1 MEQKQSVNHSNREQE
16 QEEKKGFMA
25 KLKWF
30 VQDDGD
36 VDVTTSKGFLK
47 ELILRIQKVDV
58 TGLGSQLAF
67 FFLLSLFPLLIFL
80 ITLLPFLNIPEYQ
93 MLSVIQD
100 YAPANVYDT
109 IAETLNEVLATRNS
123 GLLSIGIIATI
134 WSASQGMNALTK
146 ALNRS
151 YFSAETRPFYI
162 VRGMS
167 ILFTLMLI
175 GVVIGMLVFPI
186 FGEQIG
192 KVLFSNFGFEEGFLK
207 IWNSVRWTITPLF
220 IFIIFTLIYWI
231 VPNKELHWKSAIPGA
246 IFAMLGWILT
256 TYGFSFYVSN
266 FANYSGT
273 YGSIGGVIVL
283 IMWLYFS
290 SIVLMVG
297 GQVNA
302 VWLERKEAIA
312 AEKSEERF
320 NLYTR

>member
-1 MEQKQSVNHSNREQE
+1 MD
-16 QEEKKGFMA
+16 

-30 VQDDGD
+30 VHDDGD
-36 VDVTTSKGFLK
+36 ADVTTKEGFMK

-100 YAPANVYDT
+100 YAPANVYET
-109 IAETLNEVLATRNS
+109 ISKTLNEVLATRNG
-123 GLLSIGIIATI
+123 GLLSVGIIATI

-151 YFSAETRPFYI
+151 YFSKETRPFYV

-167 ILFTLMLI
+167 ILFTFMLI
-175 GVVIGMLVFPI
+175 GVMIVMLVLPV
-186 FGEQIG
+186 FGKHIG
-192 KVLFSNFGFEEGFLK
+192 EILFSNFGFKEGFLSV
-207 IWNSVRWTITPLF
+207 WNSIRWTITPLF
-220 IFIIFTLIYWI
+220 ILIIFSLIYWI
-231 VPNKELHWKSAIPGA
+231 VPNKVLKWKNAIPGA
-246 IFAMLGWILT
+246 IFAGLGWIIT

-283 IMWLYFS
+283 MMWLYFS

-302 VWLERKEAIA
+302 VWLERKEALA
-312 AEKSEERF
+312 SKRAG
-320 NLYTR
+320 

>member
-1 MEQKQSVNHSNREQE
+1 MELEPKYRVKNEVNEEEEQG
-16 QEEKKGFMA
+16 KKRGFLA

-30 VQDDGD
+30 VHDDGD
-36 VDVTTSKGFLK
+36 VDVTTKEGFLK

-93 MLSVIQD
+93 MLSFIQD
-100 YAPANVYDT
+100 YAPANVYKT
-109 IAETLNEVLATRNS
+109 ISETLNEIMATRNS
-123 GLLSIGIIATI
+123 GLLSIGIIGTI

-151 YFSAETRPFYI
+151 YFSTETRPFYI

-175 GVVIGMLVFPI
+175 GVVIVMLVFPI

-192 KVLFSNFGFEEGFLK
+192 RVLFSNFGFEQGFLK
-207 IWNSVRWTITPLF
+207 VWNSLRWTITPLF
-220 IFIIFTLIYWI
+220 ILIIFTLIYWI
-231 VPNKELHWKSAIPGA
+231 VPNKELHWKNAVPGA
-246 IFAMLGWILT
+246 IFAALGWILT
-256 TYGFSFYVSN
+256 TYGFSFYVAN

-283 IMWLYFS
+283 MMWLYFS

-302 VWLERKEAIA
+302 VWQERKEAIA
-312 AEKSEERF
+312 AK
-320 NLYTR
+320 TGKA